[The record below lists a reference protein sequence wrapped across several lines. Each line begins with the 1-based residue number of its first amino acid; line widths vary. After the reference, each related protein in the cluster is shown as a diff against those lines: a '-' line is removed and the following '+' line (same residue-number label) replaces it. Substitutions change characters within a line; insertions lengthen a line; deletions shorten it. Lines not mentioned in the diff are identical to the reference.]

1 MISKM
6 RIERKIERKR
16 NPELVNTLIQ
26 LKKKFPEIAKD
37 VGRPVKKQIKLNLRA
52 IDKVS
57 KAGENI
63 VICGKVLSGGELSK
77 KINIVALGFSEMA
90 IEKIKKSG
98 SDFSLLKDSLDK
110 KLNDFKMLRVFLTNS
125 SYFKKICVS
134 INAVALII
142 GEGIIKNFFVKFIF
156 RFSWEV
162 LKKTSCL
169 GLPETIIEL
178 GLVFRKLVK

>member
-1 MISKM
+1 M

-110 KLNDFKMLRVFLTNS
+110 KLNDFKMLR
-125 SYFKKICVS
+125 
-134 INAVALII
+134 
-142 GEGIIKNFFVKFIF
+142 
-156 RFSWEV
+156 
-162 LKKTSCL
+162 
-169 GLPETIIEL
+169 
-178 GLVFRKLVK
+178 